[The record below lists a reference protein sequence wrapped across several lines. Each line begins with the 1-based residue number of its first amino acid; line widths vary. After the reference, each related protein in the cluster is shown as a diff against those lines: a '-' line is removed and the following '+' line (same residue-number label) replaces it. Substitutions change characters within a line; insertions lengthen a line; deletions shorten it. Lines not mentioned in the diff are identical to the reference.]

1 MRHKSRFLVVIAFA
15 SLALSSCGSSG
26 SSGSTNLVCASIEGY
41 LSSKALA
48 LVDSA
53 RGGSARESIDVMIGG
68 LADGMESDSTSSA
81 LFSSYL
87 GAMDKWADA
96 VDQFQVSK
104 QSDALT
110 AAALELEGAIDSL
123 ATKCESNGWRFESG
137 WRG

>member
-1 MRHKSRFLVVIAFA
+1 MRHKSRVVVVIALT
-15 SLALSSCGSSG
+15 SLGLSSCGSTG
-26 SSGSTNLVCASIEGY
+26 SSGSTNLVCASIESY

-68 LADGMESDSTSSA
+68 LVEGIESDSTSSA
-81 LFSSYL
+81 LFDSYL

-96 VDQFQVSK
+96 VDQYQVTK

-123 ATKCESNGWRFESG
+123 APKCEANGWQFEQG

>member
-1 MRHKSRFLVVIAFA
+1 LKRKSRLVAVIALA
-15 SLALSSCGSSG
+15 SLGLSSCGSTG

-53 RGGSARESIDVMIGG
+53 RGGSARESIDVMVGELVEGI
-68 LADGMESDSTSSA
+68 ESDSTSSA
-81 LFSSYL
+81 LFESYL
-87 GAMDKWADA
+87 NAMEKWADA
-96 VDQFQVSK
+96 VDQYQVSK

-110 AAALELEGAIDSL
+110 AASSELEGRIDSL
-123 ATKCESNGWRFESG
+123 ALECQSNGWKFEAG